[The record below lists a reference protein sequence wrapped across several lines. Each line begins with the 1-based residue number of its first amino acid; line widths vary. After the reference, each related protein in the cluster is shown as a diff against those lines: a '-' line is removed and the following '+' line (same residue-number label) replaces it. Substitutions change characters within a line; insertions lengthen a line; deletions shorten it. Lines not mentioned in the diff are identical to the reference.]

1 MTRIFLALFLFYG
14 TIGHSQNVALKPR
27 QNDGKIIWAGSML
40 DVTKG
45 SIITDVF
52 VVVENG
58 TIIKIDSAS
67 QKNRYKGEDII
78 DLSDYTIL
86 PGLIDCH
93 THLTNPYFDGTID
106 VYELPIAS
114 YGILGTVYAKQ
125 TLLAGFT
132 TVRDVGGYLYSDV
145 ALRDAINNDWVAG
158 PRMYVS
164 GKAITMTGG
173 HGAWGNWMAPHL
185 ELEPNPGNPV
195 DGEVEVRKL
204 ARTLIK
210 NRVDLLKI
218 NATGGFGTANSI
230 PGAASFTIDEMKAA
244 VNEARKRGI
253 RIAAHAHGAD
263 GIKNAVRAGVNSIE
277 HGTFLD
283 QESIDLMIE
292 NEVYLVMDLLAAHVS
307 LLENKDDI
315 SKKAIDKG
323 NQKVYDDYAINFNEA
338 YQKGVKM
345 TFGTDASIFEHGRNA
360 EQFYLMVKAG
370 MNEVDAIRSATT
382 VAAEL
387 IGIEKTTGS
396 IEEGKW
402 ADIIAVKGNPL
413 NDITVL
419 EKVDFVMKDGK
430 VYKTPKK

>member
-1 MTRIFLALFLFYG
+1 MTRILLAFFLFYC
-14 TIGHSQNVALKPR
+14 TTGHAQNVALKPR
-27 QNDGKIIWAGSML
+27 KNDGKIIWAGSML

-45 SIITDVF
+45 TIINDVW

-67 QKNRYKGEDII
+67 QKNQYKGEDII
-78 DLSDYTIL
+78 DLLDYTIL

-93 THLTNPYFDGTID
+93 SHLTNPYFDGTID
-106 VYELPIAS
+106 VYELPVAS

-125 TLLAGFT
+125 TLQAGFT
-132 TVRDVGGYLYSDV
+132 SVRDVGGYLYSDV
-145 ALRDAINNDWVAG
+145 ALRDAIKNSWIEG

-195 DGEVEVRKL
+195 DGEVEIRKL

-210 NRVDLLKI
+210 NGVDLLKI

-230 PGAASFTIDEMKAA
+230 PGAASFTIEEMEAA
-244 VNEARKRGI
+244 VNEAEKRGI
-253 RIAAHAHGAD
+253 KVAAHAHGAK
-263 GIKNAVRAGVNSIE
+263 GIKNAIKAGVNSIE

-292 NEVYLVMDLLAAHVS
+292 SDVFLVMDLLAAHVS
-307 LLENKDDI
+307 LLETKDDI
-315 SKKAIDKG
+315 SKKGINKG
-323 NQKVYDDYAINFNEA
+323 NQKVYDDYAINFNKA
-338 YQKGVKM
+338 YVQGVKM
-345 TFGTDASIFEHGRNA
+345 AFGTDASIFEHGRNA
-360 EQFYLMVKAG
+360 EQFHLMVQAG
-370 MNEVDAIRSATT
+370 MKEVDALRSATI

-430 VYKTPKK
+430 VYKAPKK